1 MKKTFA
7 VPVLAMALAFFGVS
21 GFSAP
26 AGGEEIN
33 VGLEEFPPLIIDADT
48 GYTVTLLKEL
58 EKNSDFTFDI
68 RILSY
73 SRAKAELKNGRVDLI
88 GHTPHGLETEAFYGY
103 AQELDWKFS
112 TVTDVYGLDPARLN
126 RLEGQTIGIP
136 LGNEAFFSELSGIP
150 AENLYGGELKNLL
163 RMLEK
168 GRIDAF
174 WFERA
179 STMTQLYE
187 LGIRGVHY
195 RQMPETPI
203 FSGMAVARTP
213 EGDRLKERLDALLQD
228 APYAKIFEPYRT
240 YLALPPEGQFTLDD

>member
-1 MKKTFA
+1 MKKRFA
-7 VPVLAMALAFFGVS
+7 VPVLALAFL
-21 GFSAP
+21 GFSVCFAP
-26 AGGEEIN
+26 AFGEEIN

-58 EKNSDFTFDI
+58 EKNSDFTFNI

-73 SRAKAELKNGRVDLI
+73 SRAKAELKNGRTDLI
-88 GHTPHGLETEAFYGY
+88 AHTPNGLETEDFYAY
-103 AQELDWKFS
+103 AQELDWKIP
-112 TVTDVYGLDPARLN
+112 TVSDVYGLDPARLTD
-126 RLEGQTIGIP
+126 LEGQTIGIP
-136 LGNEAFFSELSGIP
+136 LGNEGFFSEISGVRK
-150 AENLYGGELKNLL
+150 ESLYGGELKNLL

-187 LGIRGVHY
+187 LGIEGVHY
-195 RQMPETPI
+195 RQLPETPI

-213 EGDRLKERLDALLQD
+213 EGDRLKERLDGLLQNP
-228 APYAKIFEPYRT
+228 AYAKIFEPYRT